1 MSAVCLQFPLFIAM
15 KKIRPFFKSARQA
28 DSENAKIFC
37 KNSFFDEILL
47 RKPLKSHA
55 TSQFFCSK
63 KLPGYAYNYT

>member
-1 MSAVCLQFPLFIAM
+1 M

-63 KLPGYAYNYT
+63 MLLKYAYNYTGV

>member
-1 MSAVCLQFPLFIAM
+1 M

-63 KLPGYAYNYT
+63 KLPGYAYNYTGV

>member
-1 MSAVCLQFPLFIAM
+1 M

-37 KNSFFDEILL
+37 KNLFFDEILL

-55 TSQFFCSK
+55 TSKIFYSK
-63 KLPGYAYNYT
+63 KLPEYAYNYT